1 MVIVGSLV
9 NCIRIYTASFSL
21 PDGAKG
27 HALHHVP
34 DSIMKPDLPD
44 VLMVTGLVSGA
55 ILLYLIAIRY
65 IPIIST
71 WEIREGML
79 YQTVRNLH
87 KLPLK
92 VIGKPD

>member
-1 MVIVGSLV
+1 
-9 NCIRIYTASFSL
+9 
-21 PDGAKG
+21 
-27 HALHHVP
+27 
-34 DSIMKPDLPD
+34 MKPDLPD
-44 VLMVTGLVSGA
+44 VLMVSGIISGA

-65 IPIIST
+65 IPIISA

-79 YQTVRNLH
+79 YQTVRYLH